1 MNHSILQSYQYV
13 DRGCPLAGNEWVQVN
28 LARVELLL
36 RVQTRTGLPGFSL
49 TTRRIP
55 EATTSAASLY
65 TSGGT
70 EDDNSRISSGKGNIP
85 TLFDDP
91 KDKILIDGEDGKID
105 SPREIIDRCV
115 AGELFNCVML
125 WVHRLDD
132 PVVATT

>member
-1 MNHSILQSYQYV
+1 MGSGQSREGRASAEGANKNWLTRV
-13 DRGCPLAGNEWVQVN
+13 LLDHTENSRGDN
-28 LARVELLL
+28 LCGLLIYK
-36 RVQTRTGLPGFSL
+36 R
-49 TTRRIP
+49 
-55 EATTSAASLY
+55 
-65 TSGGT
+65 GT